1 MFGIGLPELI
11 VILVLALIVLGP
23 EKLPVVAKQVA
34 RFMNDLKKATD
45 EFKQELELDKL
56 DDIKNPVKLDN
67 LLGED
72 INKLRKD
79 LTEPDFLSSDSNK
92 EEREASEEK
101 EAGNTPGGLGPDW
114 QEAKGRGMEKER
126 VSHGQD
132 LESLDDKKANG
143 E

>member
-34 RFMNDLKKATD
+34 RFMNDLKKATE

-56 DDIKNPVKLDN
+56 DDIKNPVKLEN

-72 INKLRKD
+72 ISGLKKD
-79 LTEPDFLSSDSNK
+79 LSPPDFLSSDQQEGQNPK
-92 EEREASEEK
+92 DK
-101 EAGNTPGGLGPDW
+101 TLGGLGPEW
-114 QEAKGRGMEKER
+114 KQARGRGKNLVKESAAAAEEEKASGKPLIRDTDSE
-126 VSHGQD
+126 
-132 LESLDDKKANG
+132 
-143 E
+143 

>member
-45 EFKQELELDKL
+45 EFKQELDLDRL

-72 INKLRKD
+72 INRLRKD
-79 LTEPDFLSSDSNK
+79 LTQPDFLPSDSSK
-92 EEREASEEK
+92 EK
-101 EAGNTPGGLGPDW
+101 EDARDEKKTKSTLGGLGPDW
-114 QEAKGRGMEKER
+114 QEAKGRGKKQL
-126 VSHGQD
+126 SSGQES
-132 LESLDDKKANG
+132 ESLKDKKPNG

>member
-72 INKLRKD
+72 INRLRKD
-79 LTEPDFLSSDSNK
+79 LTQPDFLSSDSSK
-92 EEREASEEK
+92 EKQKATGEK
-101 EAGNTPGGLGPDW
+101 KTSNTLGGLGPDW
-114 QEAKGRGMEKER
+114 QEAKGRGKKQLP
-126 VSHGQD
+126 SGQES
-132 LESLDDKKANG
+132 ESLKDNKSNG

>member
-34 RFMNDLKKATD
+34 RFMNDLKKATE

-56 DDIKNPVKLDN
+56 DDIKNPVKLEN

-72 INKLRKD
+72 ISGLKKD
-79 LTEPDFLSSDSNK
+79 LSPPDFLTSDQQ
-92 EEREASEEK
+92 EEK
-101 EAGNTPGGLGPDW
+101 GSKDKTLGGLGPEW
-114 QEAKGRGMEKER
+114 KEAKGRGKNPVKEAEAEEEKVPETPLKR
-126 VSHGQD
+126 D
-132 LESLDDKKANG
+132 TDG

>member
-72 INKLRKD
+72 INRLKKD
-79 LTEPDFLSSDSNK
+79 LTQPDFLSSDSNK
-92 EEREASEEK
+92 EERKASDENET
-101 EAGNTPGGLGPDW
+101 GDTLGGLGPDW
-114 QEAKGRGMEKER
+114 QKARGRGKKHLSNVQE
-126 VSHGQD
+126 S
-132 LESLDDKKANG
+132 ESLKDNKSNG

>member
-45 EFKQELELDKL
+45 EFKQELELDRL

-72 INKLRKD
+72 INRLRKD
-79 LTEPDFLSSDSNK
+79 LTQPDFLSSDSKK
-92 EEREASEEK
+92 EEREATTGK
-101 EAGNTPGGLGPDW
+101 EAGNTLGGLGPDW
-114 QEAKGRGMEKER
+114 QEAKGRGKKQL
-126 VSHGQD
+126 SSGQES
-132 LESLDDKKANG
+132 ESLKDNKPNG

>member
-72 INKLRKD
+72 INRLRKD
-79 LTEPDFLSSDSNK
+79 LTQPDFLSSDSKK
-92 EEREASEEK
+92 EEREATTEK
-101 EAGNTPGGLGPDW
+101 EANTLGGLGPDW
-114 QEAKGRGMEKER
+114 QEAKGRGKKQL
-126 VSHGQD
+126 SSGQES
-132 LESLDDKKANG
+132 ESLKDNKPNG